1 MHLIKI
7 GICGVIGV
15 ILRYLLGMLF
25 ISAISITIINL
36 VGVSLMAF
44 TNEFEGNK
52 KDYFQTGF
60 LGGFTSLSAIM
71 VLQYPFTILLINIF
85 LGLIIYSLILKRV

>member
-7 GICGVIGV
+7 GIFGVLGV
-15 ILRYLLGMLF
+15 VLRYIIGLFF
-25 ISAISITIINL
+25 ISAVSITLINL
-36 VGVSLMAF
+36 TGVLLMSLTHKF
-44 TNEFEGNK
+44 SGRK

-71 VLQYPFTILLINIF
+71 VLKYSFIILLINLF
-85 LGLIIYSLILKRV
+85 LGLIIYSFTVKRV

>member
-7 GICGVIGV
+7 GISGVIGV
-15 ILRYLLGMLF
+15 ALRYLIGLFF
-25 ISAISITIINL
+25 ISAISITLINL
-36 VGVSLMAF
+36 IGVFLIALTHNFS
-44 TNEFEGNK
+44 GNK

-71 VLQYPFTILLINIF
+71 ILKYPFTILLINLF
-85 LGLIIYSLILKRV
+85 LGLFIYSLVVKRV